1 MSERFTAGG
10 PWIQTFTGRAVHLL
24 DPSPADV
31 AIEDIAHSLSHI
43 CRYTGHVEMF
53 YSVGEHSL
61 WASFLAPPQHRLAA
75 LLHDATEAYVNDLS
89 KPLKNLLP
97 QYEEIERLHWIAV
110 ANKFELSHELPA
122 EVKRIDKELLM
133 AEHHVLMK
141 KAPAPWG
148 YANVVPT
155 PGFKPLCMAPIVCE
169 IAFLQRYLELTNR
182 EI

>member
-24 DPSPADV
+24 DPRPEEIH
-31 AIEDIAHSLSHI
+31 IEDIAHALAHI

-53 YSVGEHSL
+53 YSVAEHSL
-61 WASFLAPPQHRLAA
+61 WASFLVPPHLRLTA

-97 QYEEIERLHWIAV
+97 AYEAIEQKMWLAV
-110 ANKFELSHELPA
+110 AERFGIPSELPK
-122 EVKRIDKELLM
+122 EVKTVDKALLM
-133 AEHHVLMK
+133 AEHAMLLK
-141 KAPAPWG
+141 PPPAPWG
-148 YANVVPT
+148 YRDVTPT
-155 PGFKPLCMAPIVCE
+155 PNFKPLCLAPIIGE
-169 IAFLQRYLELTNR
+169 IAFLNRFITLTHK